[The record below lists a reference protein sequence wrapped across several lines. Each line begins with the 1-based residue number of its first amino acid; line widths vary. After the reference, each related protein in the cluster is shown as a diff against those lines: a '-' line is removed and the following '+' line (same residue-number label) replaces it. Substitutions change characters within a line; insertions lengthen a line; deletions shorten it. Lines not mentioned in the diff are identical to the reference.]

1 VKPLFYMSA
10 FFRTFPLLLVFGMNL
25 IGQEPP
31 IPPDAPEEPQAFWP
45 VQPRRKPLVSH
56 VFTSHMVLQRDVP
69 VPIWGWAPSG
79 EKVRVHIVP
88 AEDAQR
94 MITVESV
101 ADRDGKWM
109 ARVGPFKASAALKL
123 VVERSGERVEMDD
136 VLVGD
141 VWLCSGQSNMNWPV
155 RLSLDAEREMSA
167 ANHPTIRS
175 LTVPFC
181 PSYVPLKTME
191 PTRWEVCTPQTVGNF
206 SGVGYFFAREIAAN
220 QRIPIGIIHSSVGAT
235 TAEVWVSPSG
245 LRKRM
250 PHDFH
255 EQLATLEKKAGEG
268 GDNYFEACARWMESA
283 DSAKRLPKEL
293 RASMSTLSGWE
304 DVAVPK
310 AWEQSGLDGF
320 DGLVFFRTE
329 VDVPEGMA
337 GKRAVL
343 ALGQINDVD
352 VSWVNGELVGVT
364 QIKGQFRRYEL
375 EAGVL
380 RPGLNQIAVA
390 VLNRA
395 GPGGLVAATP
405 KHLTLRFEGE
415 SSAIELGPVWK
426 RRVGSSLTEL
436 GKAFPKPKLGYYKTL
451 CGMDNGMIEPL
462 VPFAIKGVL
471 WYQGEASWP
480 FWQQYRRLLP
490 ALIGDWRER
499 FQVGDFP
506 FLQVQLSTQGPKQK
520 NPIEPGYGEIRES
533 QWRTAKSVP
542 NTGMAVSVDIGDEP
556 VSNIHPKNKQE
567 VGRRLSLVARRMV
580 YGEQLL
586 ESSGPEYCEMML
598 ERIPTTD
605 ADAPKRFRN
614 RLYFKHVG
622 GGLVLRKQEGAP
634 SGFAVSEDDKV
645 YHWADAAVEGE
656 TVVVTSS
663 EVAVPRYVRYAWAY
677 NPVVTLFNKEGMPAI
692 PFRTVE

>member
-1 VKPLFYMSA
+1 MKLSTSMSNCL
-10 FFRTFPLLLVFGMNL
+10 RTLSILLVVAFRL

-31 IPPDAPEEPQAFWP
+31 TPPDAPEEPQAFWP

-56 VFTSHMVLQRDVP
+56 VFTSHMVIQRDVP
-69 VPIWGWAPSG
+69 VPVWGWAPVG
-79 EKVRVHIVP
+79 EKVRVRTLNHEGREQGSP
-88 AEDAQR
+88 
-94 MITVESV
+94 VEGV

-109 ARVGPFKASAALKL
+109 VRIGPFMASEALKL
-123 VVERSGERVEMDD
+123 VVERADERVEMDD

-155 RLSLDAEREMSA
+155 RLSLDAEKEMSA

-175 LTVPFC
+175 FTVPFC
-181 PSYVPLKTME
+181 PSYVPLRTME

-206 SGVGYFFAREIAAN
+206 SGVGYFFAREIAAS
-220 QRIPIGIIHSSVGAT
+220 QRVPIGIIHSSVGAT
-235 TAEVWVSPSG
+235 TAEVWVSPNG

-255 EQLATLEKKAGEG
+255 EQLAALEKRASEG
-268 GDNYFEACARWMESA
+268 GDDYFEACVRWMEAA
-283 DSAKRLPKEL
+283 DPANEL
-293 RASMSTLSGWE
+293 RGEMSFSMSALRGWE

-310 AWEQSGLDGF
+310 AWEQSGLEGF
-320 DGLVFFRTE
+320 DGVVFFRTE
-329 VDVPEGMA
+329 VSVPEGME

-352 VSWVNGELVGVT
+352 VAWVNGQLVGVT
-364 QIKGQFRRYEL
+364 QMKGQFRRYEL
-375 EAGVL
+375 EPGVVRAGI
-380 RPGLNQIAVA
+380 NHITVA
-390 VLNRA
+390 VLNRS
-395 GPGGLVAATP
+395 GPGGLVGATA

-415 SSAIELGPVWK
+415 SAAIELGPVWK
-426 RRVGSSLTEL
+426 RRVGLPLARL
-436 GKAFPKPKLGYYKTL
+436 GSGFPKPKLGYYKTL

-506 FLQVQLSTQGPKQK
+506 FLLVQLSTQGPKQK

-533 QWRTAKSVP
+533 QWRTTKSVP
-542 NTGMAVSVDIGDEP
+542 NTGMAVAVDIGDEP

-580 YGEQLL
+580 YGEESL
-586 ESSGPEYCEMML
+586 ESSGPEYREMML
-598 ERIPTTD
+598 ERIPATD

-622 GGLVLRKQEGAP
+622 GGLVLRKQEGVP

-645 YHWADAAVEGE
+645 YHWADAVVEGE
-656 TVVVTSS
+656 TVVVTSP

-677 NPVVTLFNKEGMPAI
+677 NPVVTLFSKEGMPAI